1 MEVIQACHVKKIE
14 KIALVSEGLIALL
27 EMETNAFLSFNIK
40 NIKNEIRLVIQKPV
54 TNSNIKQ
61 YCFFWRWPQFW
72 RGSLSYAAV
81 PLYRI
86 YWQVSTHKWKPLYLF
101 TFPFRHIH

>member
-27 EMETNAFLSFNIK
+27 EMETNTFLSFNIK
-40 NIKNEIRLVIQKPV
+40 NIKNKIRQIIPKPV

-61 YCFFWRWPQFW
+61 YCFFDVGRSSD
-72 RGSLSYAAV
+72 GGVCHML
-81 PLYRI
+81 
-86 YWQVSTHKWKPLYLF
+86 LF
-101 TFPFRHIH
+101 RCIGYIGK